1 MQLISGDCLCSAR
14 SHVRERSWAT
24 AGEAL
29 LKESGPPQA
38 KPCEA
43 LQPRRT
49 RPHLNTGEAKD
60 SNGFS
65 LTRIYDAVCFSSGF
79 SHFHIRV
86 FDPHLELLDMLLRC
100 LQACAR
106 RGQYLARAAL
116 PAIGRGHVDVRD
128 VLGQQGCLLQARLH
142 PRSWNRYLEGRRRFD
157 LPQQG
162 LAVRKDGLEIIARLD
177 HFFYGLP

>member
-1 MQLISGDCLCSAR
+1 MFGLLSVPHQAFTR
-14 SHVRERSWAT
+14 
-24 AGEAL
+24 EAL
-29 LKESGPPQA
+29 
-38 KPCEA
+38 
-43 LQPRRT
+43 
-49 RPHLNTGEAKD
+49 
-60 SNGFS
+60 
-65 LTRIYDAVCFSSGF
+65 GF

-177 HFFYGLP
+177 HFFLWVSVSGFLFFAAASGVSCCSGLIFFGGL